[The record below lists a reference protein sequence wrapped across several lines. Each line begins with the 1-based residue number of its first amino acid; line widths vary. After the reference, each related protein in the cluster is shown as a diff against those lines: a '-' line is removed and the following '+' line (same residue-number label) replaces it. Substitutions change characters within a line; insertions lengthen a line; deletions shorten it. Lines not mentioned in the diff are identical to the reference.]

1 MYRAL
6 YRKWRPA
13 TFDDVVGQPQV
24 TDILKYQ
31 VAENRVSHAY
41 LFCGSRGTGKTSCAK
56 ILAKA
61 VNCLHPKNGN
71 PCNECEACRSIDAGV
86 ATDVIEMDAASN
98 NGVDNVRDMKE
109 EIVFTPADLK
119 YRVYI
124 IDEVHMMS
132 GSAFNALLKTL
143 EEPPAYV
150 LFILA
155 TTELNKLPA
164 TIVSRCQRFDFRRLS
179 SDGIVA
185 HLGKIAKSE
194 GIDLTDAG
202 ARIIARMSLGGMRDA
217 ISLLELCAGTNETV
231 NEELVTRVLGVGGG
245 ELPGQIVD
253 AAADRDYP
261 TLYRLLSDVVNSAQD
276 LTVFFTELIS
286 YTRDLV
292 VVKTLG
298 DGAAA
303 YLDLSDASFR
313 SLSERAKRIP
323 LGRLLYQSRLLE
335 ETLEI
340 LRRSSGDRRA
350 TAELALTRLAEPRL
364 STSPEALL
372 ARVEELEKQ
381 VALLRT
387 GASVPQPAV
396 KKPAPDV
403 SYSPAPGPAKET
415 PKEEKEPTPAEKPAE
430 TSSPET
436 KEEITEKKNGKT
448 DDKTDSDE
456 AKQVPKWSLILDEF
470 GRIKPSLGP
479 FMRGSVA
486 TVSGEVVTVTLTVGM
501 FLALVD
507 GDETA
512 KTVLLSLLSE
522 HGTAASSIR
531 FVSGAQKKNNDGQ
544 IEF

>member
-6 YRKWRPA
+6 YRKWRPS
-13 TFDDVVGQPQV
+13 TFDDVVGQSQV

-61 VNCLHPKNGN
+61 VNCLHPVNGN
-71 PCNECEACRSIDAGV
+71 PCNECEACKSIDAGI

-179 SDGIVA
+179 SDNIVG
-185 HLGKIAKSE
+185 HLGKISKSE

-253 AAADRDYP
+253 AASDRDYP

-403 SYSPAPGPAKET
+403 SYSPAPFPAKET
-415 PKEEKEPTPAEKPAE
+415 PKEEKKPTPAEKPAE
-430 TSSPET
+430 TPAPET
-436 KEEITEKKNGKT
+436 KEEITEKKNEKT
-448 DDKTDSDE
+448 DDKTDADE

>member
-71 PCNECEACRSIDAGV
+71 PCIECEACRSIDAGV

-179 SDGIVA
+179 SDGIVS

-403 SYSPAPGPAKET
+403 SYSPAPVPAKET
-415 PKEEKEPTPAEKPAE
+415 PKEEKKPTPAEKPAG
-430 TSSPET
+430 TPAPKT
-436 KEEITEKKNGKT
+436 KEEITEKKNEKT
-448 DDKTDSDE
+448 DDKTDADE

>member
-13 TFDDVVGQPQV
+13 IFDDVVGQPQV

-41 LFCGSRGTGKTSCAK
+41 LFCGSRGTGKTTCAK

-61 VNCLHPKNGN
+61 VNCLHPVNGN

-109 EIVFTPADLK
+109 EIVFTPAELK

-164 TIVSRCQRFDFRRLS
+164 TIVSRCQRFDFRRIS
-179 SDGIVA
+179 SDGIVG
-185 HLGKIAKSE
+185 HLSKIAKAE
-194 GIDLTDAG
+194 GIELSDGG
-202 ARIIARMSLGGMRDA
+202 ARIIARMALGGMRDS
-217 ISLLELCAGTNETV
+217 ISLLELCAGTNEPV
-231 NEELVTRVLGVGGG
+231 NEELVTRVLGVGSR

-253 AAADRDYP
+253 AASDRDYP
-261 TLYRLLSDVVNSAQD
+261 TLFRLVSDVVNSAQD

-286 YTRDLV
+286 YYRDLTV
-292 VVKTLG
+292 AKTLG
-298 DGAAA
+298 DGAAT
-303 YLDLSDASFR
+303 YLDLSDAAFR

-323 LGRLLYQSRLLE
+323 LGRMLYQSKLLE
-335 ETLEI
+335 DTLETL
-340 LRRSSGDRRA
+340 RRGSGDRRA

-364 STSPEALL
+364 STSPDAML
-372 ARVEELEKQ
+372 ARIEELEKQ

-387 GASVPQPAV
+387 GAAAPKPQE
-396 KKPAPDV
+396 KKAAKPDA
-403 SYSPAPGPAKET
+403 SPSEET
-415 PKEEKEPTPAEKPAE
+415 EEPKEEAEPVVEEKPAAPIKKE
-430 TSSPET
+430 PKKSEDAPEP
-436 KEEITEKKNGKT
+436 I
-448 DDKTDSDE
+448 
-456 AKQVPKWSLILDEF
+456 AKWNLILDEF
-470 GRIKPSLGP
+470 GRIKPALLP
-479 FMRGSVA
+479 FMRGSSASLSDGVA
-486 TVSGEVVTVTLTVGM
+486 TVALTVGM
-501 FLALVD
+501 FLSLVD

-512 KTVLLSLLSE
+512 KTVLLSLLNE
-522 HGTAASSIR
+522 HGVAATSVR
-531 FVSGAQKKNNDGQ
+531 FTSGAQKKNNDGQ

>member
-396 KKPAPDV
+396 KKPVSDV
-403 SYSPAPGPAKET
+403 SYSPAPVPEKET
-415 PKEEKEPTPAEKPAE
+415 PKEEKKPTPAEKPAG
-430 TSSPET
+430 TPAPET
-436 KEEITEKKNGKT
+436 KEEITEKKNEKT
-448 DDKTDSDE
+448 DADE
-456 AKQVPKWSLILDEF
+456 TKQVPKWSLILDEF

>member
-31 VAENRVSHAY
+31 VAQNRVSHAY
-41 LFCGSRGTGKTSCAK
+41 LFCGSRGTGKTTCAK

-61 VNCLHPKNGN
+61 VNCLHPVNGN

-109 EIVFTPADLK
+109 EIVFTPAELK

-164 TIVSRCQRFDFRRLS
+164 TIVSRCQRFDFRRIPS
-179 SDGIVA
+179 EGIVG
-185 HLGKIAKSE
+185 HLSKIAKAE
-194 GIDLTDAG
+194 GIDLTDGG
-202 ARIIARMSLGGMRDA
+202 ARIIARMALGGMRDS
-217 ISLLELCAGTNETV
+217 ISLLELCAGTNESV
-231 NEELVTRVLGVGGG
+231 NEELVTRILGIGSR

-253 AAADRDYP
+253 AASDRDYP
-261 TLYRLLSDVVNSAQD
+261 TLYRLVSEVVNSAED

-286 YTRDLV
+286 YYRDLT

-298 DGAAA
+298 DGAAT
-303 YLDLSDASFR
+303 YLDLPDAAFR

-323 LGRLLYQSRLLE
+323 LGRLLYQSKLLE
-335 ETLEI
+335 ETLET
-340 LRRSSGDRRA
+340 LRRGSGDRRA
-350 TAELALTRLAEPRL
+350 TAELALTRLSEPRL
-364 STSPEALL
+364 STSPEAML
-372 ARVEELEKQ
+372 ARIEELEKQ
-381 VALLRT
+381 VALIRT
-387 GASVPQPAV
+387 GGVAPQPASKPEPTEPPSSPV
-396 KKPAPDV
+396 PAKPGSKKAEKKPASAD
-403 SYSPAPGPAKET
+403 
-415 PKEEKEPTPAEKPAE
+415 EKPA
-430 TSSPET
+430 TSPAKIESEKNADSPEP
-436 KEEITEKKNGKT
+436 I
-448 DDKTDSDE
+448 
-456 AKQVPKWSLILDEF
+456 AKWNLILDEF
-470 GRIKPSLGP
+470 GRVKPALLP
-479 FMRGSVA
+479 FMRGSSATLSGGVA
-486 TVSGEVVTVTLTVGM
+486 TIALTVGM
-501 FLALVD
+501 FLTLVD

-522 HGTAASSIR
+522 HGVKANAVR
-531 FVSGAQKKNNDGQ
+531 FVSGSQKKNNDGQ

>member
-403 SYSPAPGPAKET
+403 SYSPAPVPAKET
-415 PKEEKEPTPAEKPAE
+415 PKEEKKPTPAEKPAG
-430 TSSPET
+430 TPASET

-448 DDKTDSDE
+448 DDKTDADE

>member
-61 VNCLHPKNGN
+61 VNCFHPKNGN

-403 SYSPAPGPAKET
+403 SYSPAPVPAKET
-415 PKEEKEPTPAEKPAE
+415 PKEEKKPTPAEKPAE
-430 TSSPET
+430 TPAPEA
-436 KEEITEKKNGKT
+436 KEEITEKKNEKT
-448 DDKTDSDE
+448 DDKTDADE

>member
-61 VNCLHPKNGN
+61 VNCLHPVNGN
-71 PCNECEACRSIDAGV
+71 PCNECEACKSIDAGI

-179 SDGIVA
+179 SDGIVG

-253 AAADRDYP
+253 AASDRDYP

-286 YTRDLV
+286 YYRDLV

-298 DGAAA
+298 DGAAT

-313 SLSERAKRIP
+313 SLSDRAKRIP
-323 LGRLLYQSRLLE
+323 MGRLLYQSRLLE

-340 LRRSSGDRRA
+340 LRRGSGDRRA
-350 TAELALTRLAEPRL
+350 TAELALTRLSEPRL
-364 STSPEALL
+364 STSPDAML
-372 ARVEELEKQ
+372 ARIEELEKQ
-381 VALLRT
+381 VALLRA
-387 GASVPQPAV
+387 GGVAPAPVKREEPASEKAAEEVREAPENKEEKKAQPAE
-396 KKPAPDV
+396 KKAAAPKKEAAPKKSAED
-403 SYSPAPGPAKET
+403 APGP
-415 PKEEKEPTPAEKPAE
+415 
-430 TSSPET
+430 
-436 KEEITEKKNGKT
+436 I
-448 DDKTDSDE
+448 
-456 AKQVPKWSLILDEF
+456 PKWGLILDEF
-470 GRIKPSLGP
+470 GRIKPSLVP
-479 FMRGSVA
+479 FMRGSTATIADGVA
-486 TVSGEVVTVTLTVGM
+486 TVTLTVGM
-501 FLALVD
+501 FLSLVD

-522 HGTAASSIR
+522 HGSPASSIR